1 MLNMY
6 FMCDYTNCAP
16 PCLVSMFGSIKRTG
30 GQPDVRWFGTKS
42 CFPTLPS
49 RQLESFTILAGGCSQ
64 HEKASCVAIALD
76 IGRSLDIDTWISKKN
91 KKIHFEK
98 GVDFDILRWN
108 FFRNFLHLKVWWIAG
123 APQFFGSQFYTYDL
137 WRLGWEI
144 DGWCGLEVFDH
155 LCIVIIFVI
164 LAPLRRK
171 GMEDMKMMF
180 WMGFPLFRCSNLK
193 PLNIRDSSLEVWALT
208 WTPIVQGCPGTLMAL
223 IMESGMEKHQGQQHL
238 QAMVFLT
245 KVRSPF
251 IFRFFSCWVQ
261 RTLLGWPLLSFEF
274 VSSVLSYFWEGVFP

>member
-1 MLNMY
+1 MIWYQIL
-6 FMCDYTNCAP
+6 FPHLAKP
-16 PCLVSMFGSIKRTG
+16 AAWVLHHPCRWMFSTWK
-30 GQPDVRWFGTKS
+30 GQLYGHHPWYWQIFGY
-42 CFPTLPS
+42 
-49 RQLESFTILAGGCSQ
+49 R
-64 HEKASCVAIALD
+64 HLD
-76 IGRSLDIDTWISKKN
+76 INKKH
-91 KKIHFEK
+91 KKIHFEL

-108 FFRNFLHLKVWWIAG
+108 FFRNFLHLEVWWIAG

-144 DGWCGLEVFDH
+144 DVWCGLEMFDH